1 MAKVTPGLGPPRRPR
16 AGRGGGRKN
25 AASPATDALAR
36 PSDSR
41 DEVVTAL
48 STGVQGSRAAG
59 SVSQDQPAMGEGTV
73 IELPVRTR
81 PRKSRSSR
89 PPRFRIFI
97 IDSGWNSVARRVL
110 RHNFALVHRLH
121 KEDPIYLLSRKKS
134 RDFIHRHRSLI
145 GRDPIIAVHDLE
157 AVEQQGNAGFHG
169 FRLHLGILRT
179 PRQALTALQAFARFL
194 RMHRQSPCLE
204 ADIRSELRRE
214 GILGTV
220 EILLHKVPRVI
231 GG

>member
-1 MAKVTPGLGPPRRPR
+1 MAKVTPGLGPPRRPSAR
-16 AGRGGGRKN
+16 RGGARKD

-48 STGVQGSRAAG
+48 STGVREPRAAD
-59 SVSQDQPAMGEGTV
+59 SVSQDRPATEEGTV

-81 PRKSRSSR
+81 PRKPKSSG

-110 RHNFALVHRLH
+110 RHNFALIHRLH

-134 RDFIHRHRSLI
+134 SELINRHRRLI
-145 GRDPIIAVHDLE
+145 GRDPIVAVHDLR
-157 AVEQQGNAGFHG
+157 AMSGHGSTGFHG
-169 FRLHLGILRT
+169 FHLHLGVLRT
-179 PRQALTALQAFARFL
+179 PRQALMALQTFARFL
-194 RMHRQSPCLE
+194 REHRQS
-204 ADIRSELRRE
+204 
-214 GILGTV
+214 
-220 EILLHKVPRVI
+220 
-231 GG
+231 

>member
-1 MAKVTPGLGPPRRPR
+1 MAKVTPGLGPPRRPN
-16 AGRGGGRKN
+16 AGRGGARKD
-25 AASPATDALAR
+25 AASPATDVLAR

-48 STGVQGSRAAG
+48 STGVREPLAAE
-59 SVSQDQPAMGEGTV
+59 SVSQDQPATEEATV
-73 IELPVRTR
+73 IELPVCTR
-81 PRKSRSSR
+81 PRKSKSSG

-110 RHNFALVHRLH
+110 RHNFALVRRLH
-121 KEDPIYLLSRKKS
+121 KEDPIYLLSRKRS

-157 AVEQQGNAGFHG
+157 TIQQHGNAGFHG
-169 FRLHLGILRT
+169 FHLHLGVLRT

-194 RMHRQSPCLE
+194 RVHRQSPYLE